1 MDWEGYMVAL
11 AHNVLKMGRRVGSDV
26 GPPGSVAPADAIA
39 QDVRCDVAATAGFS
53 PHCHRTLVG

>member
-1 MDWEGYMVAL
+1 MVAL